1 MPKFDYV
8 VSDTSG
14 RKKEGTIRAT
24 NKVSATDKLREKNE
38 IIISVTEREGIDFL
52 SFLKPS
58 MSLED
63 KITFTKSLATMIK
76 VGITITEAFEI
87 ILDQTRSAGQRK
99 MFENILDR
107 IRTGQSLASSM
118 RKYDT
123 VFSNLY
129 VNMVETGEESGNL
142 EKVMQRL
149 TVQLEKEYELRKRV
163 TSALIYPAVIVSI
176 TVLMAVGIVIFI
188 MPKITKI
195 FERFDFTLPLPTR
208 MLIGFSDFLTDHT
221 LLAIAGLGLIV
232 GGLIFVFK
240 LRVLKPFWHTVFLK
254 LPVFGSILVEANV
267 ARLARTMNSLL
278 EAGVPVSEGLKMT
291 GDMLDNVLYKT
302 SLEEVS
308 EKVEKGGGIGENL
321 EKDTKLF
328 PQLATKMIYI
338 GEKTGSLEVTT
349 RHIAE
354 LYERNVENKTKNLSV
369 LLEPFLLVFMAV
381 MVGGIAMSIVLPIY
395 QLPNLLSK

>member
-1 MPKFDYV
+1 MPKFEYV
-8 VSDTSG
+8 VSDSSG
-14 RKKEGTIRAT
+14 RKKEGTVRASS
-24 NKVSATDKLREKNE
+24 KVAATDKLREKND

-63 KITFTKSLATMIK
+63 RITFTKSLATMIK
-76 VGITITEAFEI
+76 VGITVTEGFEI
-87 ILDQTRSAGQRK
+87 ILDQTKPRDQRR

-107 IRTGQSLASSM
+107 IRTGQSLASSL
-118 RKYDT
+118 RKYDS

-129 VNMVETGEESGNL
+129 VNMVQTGEESGNL
-142 EKVMQRL
+142 EKVLQRL
-149 TVQLEKEYELRKRV
+149 TIQLEKEYEVRRRV
-163 TSALIYPAVIVSI
+163 VSALIYPSVIVSI
-176 TVLMAVGIVIFI
+176 TVLMAVGIVLFI

-195 FERFDFTLPLPTR
+195 FERFDFPLPLPTR
-208 MLIGFSDFLTDHT
+208 MLIGFSRFVTDHT
-221 LLAIAGLGLIV
+221 LLALFGTVAIVVGLV
-232 GGLIFVFK
+232 VIFKVKF
-240 LRVLKPFWHTVFLK
+240 LKPFWHTVFLK
-254 LPVFGSILVEANV
+254 LPVFGNILVFANV

-278 EAGVPVSEGLKMT
+278 QAGVPVAEGLKMT

-302 SLEEVS
+302 VLEEVS

-321 EKDTKLF
+321 EKHEKLF

-349 RHIAE
+349 KHIAQ
-354 LYERNVENKTKNLSV
+354 LYERDVENKTKNLSV

-381 MVGGIAMSIVLPIY
+381 MVGGIALSIILPIY
-395 QLPNLLSK
+395 QLPNLLNK